1 MAGPWVITV
10 VSFGEP
16 RTNFF
21 SVAGARCSLPL
32 SLSLVA
38 VSAASTACVNGLAT
52 IQRKCGPL
60 VSRWRGRRD
69 ERVAEVVATAP
80 EPLLPSSSP
89 SRPSLTP
96 DLITYC
102 FAFFRAFAKR
112 SSNPLSFAAWTW
124 RGELAVLVLAP
135 TSMTSFLRSSIRKW
149 YYRVIDSV
157 IVDRWY

>member
-21 SVAGARCSLPL
+21 SVAGARCSP
-32 SLSLVA
+32 SLSF
-38 VSAASTACVNGLAT
+38 SFSRRRFSSQHESTACVNGLAT

-69 ERVAEVVATAP
+69 ERVVEVVATAP

-89 SRPSLTP
+89 SRPSPTP

-124 RGELAVLVLAP
+124 RDELAVLVLAT
-135 TSMTSFLRSSIRKW
+135 TSMTSFLRSLP
-149 YYRVIDSV
+149 SV
-157 IVDRWY
+157 SGSTE